1 MTVPLTKDF
10 VAAVRSAGD
19 IVRLVSDYVPLKPGG
34 NRLKGLCPFHNE
46 KTPSFSVDPQLQLF
60 YCFGCQTGGDS
71 FKFVMLYE
79 KLSFAEAVE
88 FLARRWGVPIPRV
101 APRPENDVR
110 ERLLL
115 MNEMAAAH
123 FRAGLNDPSRGR
135 AASEYLARRGVGA
148 ATAERFSLGYAA
160 DSWDEIVQLLTARG
174 FSAAEMQ
181 NAGLT
186 VRRKDG
192 NGHYDR
198 FRHRLVFP
206 IRDAAGRVVAF
217 GGRALGDAEP
227 KYLNSPETPTYVKGE
242 HLYGLD
248 VARDAIRRE
257 GFGILVEGYLDLIVL
272 HQAGFE
278 NAVASLGTALTAAQ
292 VRLLS
297 RFSDRI
303 VVSYDGDPA
312 GRNAASK
319 SIDLLLERNFEVR
332 VAEIP
337 GGRDPDDY
345 VREEGAPA
353 YDALVRGASGF
364 LEFLLKKELS
374 GRDLDRPGEKV
385 GVINALL
392 PRLAHLP
399 NAVERSTWAAKLAEA
414 LSLDDDLVL
423 HELRAALKAA
433 RPSIRQRAG
442 AEDPLRDVEARLV
455 AVLLAGV
462 DARAR
467 ARAVL
472 GSDELEGTRVDRI
485 VRAILTHPERGGPIP
500 AAEFVDALD
509 DDADRALLTRIA
521 FRDEPPGG
529 PEAVDGCLEMLNHA
543 RWRRESH
550 EVARAVSTQDRDEQT
565 ERLRRLMDLGR
576 RMDAPHRAPTLEN

>member
-1 MTVPLTKDF
+1 LTVPLTKDF
-10 VAAVRSAGD
+10 VAAVRNAGD
-19 IVRLVSDYVPLKPGG
+19 IVRLISDYVPLKPGG
-34 NRLKGLCPFHNE
+34 TRLKGLCPFHHE

-88 FLARRWGVPIPRV
+88 FLARRWGVPIPRA

-115 MNEMAAAH
+115 MNEMSAGH
-123 FRAGLNDPSRGR
+123 FRAALTDPNRGR
-135 AASEYLARRGVGA
+135 AASEYLARRGVGD

-160 DSWDEIVQLLTARG
+160 DSWDEIVRLLAARG
-174 FSAAEMQ
+174 FSPAEMQ

-206 IRDAAGRVVAF
+206 IRDPAGRVVAF

-248 VARDAIRRE
+248 VAKDAIRRE
-257 GFGILVEGYLDLIVL
+257 GFAILVEGYLDLIVL

-278 NAVASLGTALTAAQ
+278 NAVASLGTALTPAQ
-292 VRLLS
+292 VRLLA
-297 RFSDRI
+297 RFAERV
-303 VVSYDGDPA
+303 VVSYDGDSA

-319 SIDLLLERNFEVR
+319 TIDLLLERNFEVR

-345 VREEGAPA
+345 VRQEGAPA

-364 LEFLLKKELS
+364 LEFLLKKDMS
-374 GRDLDRPGEKV
+374 GRDLEQPGEKV

-399 NAVERSTWAAKLAEA
+399 NAVERAAWAGKLAEA
-414 LSLDDDLVL
+414 LALDDDLIL
-423 HELRAALKAA
+423 HELRSALKAA

-442 AEDPLRDVEARLV
+442 GEDPLRDVEARLV
-455 AVLLAGV
+455 AVLLADV
-462 DARAR
+462 AARDH
-467 ARAVL
+467 ARAVV
-472 GSDELEGTRVDRI
+472 GSHQLEGSRVAGI
-485 VRAILTHPERGGPIP
+485 VRAILGLPERGGPIP

-509 DDADRALLTRIA
+509 DEEDRALLTRIA

-550 EVARAVSTQDRDEQT
+550 EVARGVGSEDRDEQT

-576 RMDAPHRAPTLEN
+576 RMDAPHRAPTLDN

>member
-10 VAAVRSAGD
+10 VAAVRNAGD

-34 NRLKGLCPFHNE
+34 TRLKGLCPFHNE

-88 FLARRWGVPIPRV
+88 FLARRWGVPLPRV
-101 APRPENDVR
+101 APKPGNDVR
-110 ERLLL
+110 GRLLL
-115 MNEMAAAH
+115 MNEMAAGH
-123 FRAGLNDPSRGR
+123 FRAGLTDPAHGR
-135 AASEYLARRGVGA
+135 TASEYLARRGVED

-160 DSWDEIVQLLTARG
+160 DSWDELVHLLTARG
-174 FSAAEMQ
+174 FSPAEMQ

-206 IRDAAGRVVAF
+206 IRDVAGRVVAF
-217 GGRALGDAEP
+217 GGRALGEAEP

-248 VARDAIRRE
+248 VAKDAIRRE
-257 GFGILVEGYLDLIVL
+257 GFAILVEGYLDLIVL

-278 NAVASLGTALTAAQ
+278 NAVASLGTALTSAQ

-297 RFSDRI
+297 RFSERI
-303 VVSYDGDPA
+303 VVSYDGDAA

-319 SIDLLLERNFEVR
+319 SIDLLLERSFDVR

-337 GGRDPDDY
+337 GGRDPDDF

-364 LEFLLKKELS
+364 LEFLVKKEVS
-374 GRDLDRPGEKV
+374 GRDLERPGEKV
-385 GVINALL
+385 GAINALL

-399 NAVERSTWAAKLAEA
+399 NAVERSTWAGKLAEA
-414 LSLDDDLVL
+414 LDLDDDLVL
-423 HELRAALKAA
+423 HELRGALKAA

-462 DARAR
+462 DARDR

-472 GSDELEGTRVDRI
+472 ASHELEGTHVDRI
-485 VRAILTHPERGGPIP
+485 VRAILSQPERGGPIP

-509 DDADRALLTRIA
+509 DDDDRALLTRIA

-550 EVARAVSTQDRDEQT
+550 EVARAVGDQDRDEQT
-565 ERLRRLMDLGR
+565 KRLNRLMDLGR

>member
-1 MTVPLTKDF
+1 MAVPLTKDF
-10 VAAVRSAGD
+10 VAAVRNAGD

-34 NRLKGLCPFHNE
+34 ARLKGLCPFHHE

-60 YCFGCQTGGDS
+60 YCFGCQTGGDA

-88 FLARRWGVPIPRV
+88 FLARRWGVPLPRAV
-101 APRPENDVR
+101 PRPENDAR

-123 FRAGLNDPSRGR
+123 FRAALAGSV
-135 AASEYLARRGVGA
+135 ASEYLARRGVDE
-148 ATAERFSLGYAA
+148 ATAERFLLGYAA
-160 DSWDEIVQLLTARG
+160 DSWDELIGLLSARG
-174 FSAAEMQ
+174 FSPAEMQ
-181 NAGLT
+181 DAGLT

-248 VARDAIRRE
+248 VAKDAIRRE
-257 GFGILVEGYLDLIVL
+257 GFAVLVEGYLDLIVL

-278 NAVASLGTALTAAQ
+278 NAVASLGTALTPAQ
-292 VRLLS
+292 VRLLA
-297 RFSDRI
+297 RFAERI
-303 VVSYDGDPA
+303 VVSYDGDSA

-319 SIDLLLERNFEVR
+319 SIDLLLERNVDVR

-337 GGRDPDDY
+337 GGRDPDDF
-345 VREEGAPA
+345 VRQEGTAA
-353 YDALVRGASGF
+353 YDALVRGAAGF
-364 LEFLLKKELS
+364 LEFLLRKEVG
-374 GRDLDRPGEKV
+374 GRDLGRPGEKV
-385 GVINALL
+385 AVINALL

-399 NAVERSTWAAKLAEA
+399 NAVERSTWAGKLAEA
-414 LSLDDDLVL
+414 LALEDDLVL
-423 HELRAALKAA
+423 HELRGALKAA

-442 AEDPLRDVEARLV
+442 NEDDLRDVEARLV
-455 AVLLAGV
+455 AVLLAGAEAR
-462 DARAR
+462 DRAR
-467 ARAVL
+467 KVL
-472 GSDELEGTRVDRI
+472 GPHELEGTRVAGI
-485 VRAILTHPERGGPIP
+485 VRAILGLPERGSPIP
-500 AAEFVDALD
+500 AAEFVDALED
-509 DDADRALLTRIA
+509 EDDRALLTRIA
-521 FRDEPPGG
+521 FRDEPLGG

-550 EVARAVSTQDRDEQT
+550 DVARGVSSQDRDEQT
-565 ERLRRLMDLGR
+565 ERLNRLMELGR